1 MNWSPTIKG
10 FKAYL
15 QLEKSLAKNSVEAYI
30 ADVEKLF
37 QYLEMNQV
45 HLSPEKVTQEHI
57 ISFLK
62 WVSEIGL
69 NARSQSRIISGI
81 KAFYNYLLLEEIVTN
96 SPIELIETPKIGRKL
111 PEVLTIEEIDKIIAV
126 I

>member
-10 FKAYL
+10 YKPYL

-37 QYLEMNQV
+37 QELDMNEI
-45 HLSPEKVTQEHI
+45 HLAPEKVTQKHVE
-57 ISFLK
+57 SFLK

-81 KAFYNYLLLEEIVTN
+81 KAFYN
-96 SPIELIETPKIGRKL
+96 
-111 PEVLTIEEIDKIIAV
+111 
-126 I
+126 